1 MAFPAAAAADQEAT
15 MTPRPAQAR
24 ILVVEDEGDI
34 REMLEIVLTSRG
46 YAVATAEN
54 GRTDHGAA
62 GRHS

>member
-1 MAFPAAAAADQEAT
+1 